1 MRQKLRGFAAAF
13 FLTLLFV
20 GGIAGMTA
28 VGYQASQALPADG
41 WVELAREGETLPG
54 NPPFPGQG
62 SSPSASPPWNSCA
75 IWWSNTPPSLSPGRC
90 GSPWGCWLW
99 RSPNP
104 VKVGEMQGEFTKRQL
119 RWGGNM
125 CYNDCIAGVGETSWP
140 QADDG
145 DTGRG
150 SPDLH
155 NIQAE

>member
-41 WVELAREGETLPG
+41 WVELAREGETLRL
-54 NPPFPGQG
+54 
-62 SSPSASPPWNSCA
+62 
-75 IWWSNTPPSLSPGRC
+75 SLSGKEFSFRHHPPGTAAPSGGAIPHRLYPPV
-90 GSPWGCWLW
+90 GAVHRGGAGFGEA
-99 RSPNP
+99 PNP